1 MKINIVVLLFIPVL
15 FMVGCN
21 QSVMNTP
28 IPSSTEL
35 HFSYPG
41 ATAPLPTTPLV
52 VQPSPTMP
60 PSATSTFQ
68 AAPTLTLSPTLDLEQ
83 RTSYLLDWLHNTERC
98 PLPCW
103 FGIVPGESTWSDLE
117 TLFRHLGAIVVN
129 ETTNTYVFHGIGG
142 FNSFGLYTVFELYEQ
157 DDRITAMDVHSDSWN
172 DATQSDFRA
181 MWESYAPEV
190 IIEDYGCP
198 SQVRVLSES
207 RPSHEIP
214 YGDHIWYTIWF
225 YYENLGGV
233 ISYEGRTDYEP
244 VYRMCPSFTDEGNLG
259 QHLRIEMRSSDGS
272 NIIQWG
278 SLSNLYGMP
287 IEEASSLSL
296 DEFCNLYIQESEPVC
311 FDTQRDIWP

>member
-1 MKINIVVLLFIPVL
+1 
-15 FMVGCN
+15 MVGCER
-21 QSVMNTP
+21 SGTNTP
-28 IPSSTEL
+28 LPSSTEL
-35 HFSYPG
+35 PPSSPG
-41 ATAPLPTTPLV
+41 TTAPLPTTPSLS
-52 VQPSPTMP
+52 QPSPTLLYSP
-60 PSATSTFQ
+60 TSPIPNT
-68 AAPTLTLSPTLDLEQ
+68 PTLTLSPTLDLEE
-83 RTSYLLDWLHNTERC
+83 RNAYLLDWLHNTESC

-103 FGIVPGESTWSDLE
+103 LGIVPGESTWSELE
-117 TLFRHLGAIVVN
+117 PLFHHLGAIVVN

-157 DDRITAMDVHSDSWN
+157 DDMIIAMDVHADSWN

-207 RPSHEIP
+207 RPSNEIP

-259 QHLRIEMRSSDGS
+259 QHLRIEMRSSNGL
-272 NIIQWG
+272 NIIQVG
-278 SLSNLYGMP
+278 SLSNLYGKP
-287 IEEASSLSL
+287 IEEASNINL

-311 FDTQRDIWP
+311 FDVPRNIWTP